1 MPQIFTALDHFLY
14 ALPGLIVTVWAQ
26 IRICGAQAEGLR
38 SPCVSGLTG
47 EEAALAVMKAANVE
61 YVAIEPVEGELCN
74 HYDAKHKVLRLSPRA
89 CAGKSL
95 ASIGTAA
102 HEAGHAIQ
110 HVERYP
116 GLLLRNA
123 IVPLAS
129 IGSTACW
136 LPVLAGVA
144 LGLTRLVDLGISLF
158 LVAVVLQV
166 LNLPVEF
173 DASRRGGAMLRST
186 GLISPEEEPVVSRV
200 LNAEALTS
208 LAAALTGISTLYFY
222 FKGSSGTRSGRR
234 APGR

>member
-26 IRICGAQAEGLR
+26 IRIWRAQAEGSR
-38 SPCVSGLTG
+38 SQCVSGLTG
-47 EEAALAVMKAANVE
+47 AEAALAVMKAANVE
-61 YVAIEPVEGELCN
+61 QVAIEPVEGELCN
-74 HYDAKHKVLRLSPRA
+74 HYDTAHKVLRLSPRV

-110 HVERYP
+110 HAERYP
-116 GLLLRNA
+116 GLLLRTA

-136 LPVLAGVA
+136 LPVLAGIA

-173 DASRRGGAMLRST
+173 DASRRGRAMLRST

-200 LNAEALTS
+200 LNAAALTS

-222 FKGSSGTRSGRR
+222 FKGSSSTRSGHRV
-234 APGR
+234 PGR